1 MQGSVTIIIIT
12 LINSTSLDRQISLVK
27 NYIFPCSNSLREV
40 DTTGKIIFKFRILRE
55 SPLIQYHRKDIC
67 NSALM
72 LGTLTDEYFIKQ
84 LFKFLITIQFSKA
97 GARIDVSS
105 HLNLYLNNYTIHHS
119 HKSLTLSSS
128 CTMPPCPQIITIL
141 QYCCQQ

>member
-27 NYIFPCSNSLREV
+27 NYTFPRSNSLREV

-84 LFKFLITIQFSKA
+84 LFKFLIIQFSKA

-105 HLNLYLNNYTIHHS
+105 HLNLYFNNYTIHHS
-119 HKSLTLSSS
+119 YKSLTLSSS
-128 CTMPPCPQIITIL
+128 CIMPPCPQIITIL
-141 QYCCQQ
+141 R